1 MKDKIRPI
9 YSELQG
15 YLSQA
20 PEATSGRER
29 IYDDTSLVDQL
40 NSSIQELEQVSQ
52 KTILAIKRKFKRL
65 RGITIARDDILTF

>member
-1 MKDKIRPI
+1 MEERLSKNMKDKIRPI

-40 NSSIQELEQVSQ
+40 NSSIQVRQQPLISVLDIHSVV
-52 KTILAIKRKFKRL
+52 LAC
-65 RGITIARDDILTF
+65 

>member
-1 MKDKIRPI
+1 MKDKVRPI

-29 IYDDTSLVDQL
+29 IYDGTSLVNQL
-40 NSSIQELEQVSQ
+40 N
-52 KTILAIKRKFKRL
+52 
-65 RGITIARDDILTF
+65 

>member
-29 IYDDTSLVDQL
+29 IYDDTSLVNQL
-40 NSSIQELEQVSQ
+40 NSSIQELEQLTGKDYSRYKERVQS
-52 KTILAIKRKFKRL
+52 TPWN
-65 RGITIARDDILTF
+65 RGVRQFFDL